1 MDREVSRNTFEAILA
16 GITDAVCLCDPTGAL
31 TFANPAA
38 ARLGLDKC
46 VARGPAALVAALDP
60 QDAAGAPLPREAFPV
75 ARALRGETV
84 SGFEMLLADGAG
96 GRRRVLAAAQP
107 LPRED
112 GGLAGALVTWKDVT
126 EEARARDEARA
137 AREAGEE
144 ANRLKERFIAALS
157 HELRA
162 PLQPILA
169 WTEVLRRHGSIDDV
183 TARALEAIRRNVRQQ
198 VRLVD
203 DLLDLSRIAQR
214 ALVLRYETFDLRE
227 QVRAAAA
234 PFEEAATLKRVRLLT
249 SLPPRPVL
257 MWGDGS
263 RVHQIAETLIA
274 NALEFTPAGGR
285 IAVTLTADDEEAR
298 LEVRDTGD
306 GIAAEDLGV
315 IFDAFRQGAAGRRR
329 GGLGL
334 RLELVRRLVE
344 QHGGVVEAR
353 SEGPGRGACFLIR
366 LPLGLE
372 HEPAPAPAP
381 AEGRRLDRHSILI
394 IEDNDD
400 TREVLKYML
409 ELEGARVETAVCG
422 HDGVR
427 TVERFHPQIV
437 LCDIGLPDIDGLE
450 VARLVREREE
460 ANAPR
465 LIALTGYGQAE
476 DVRHALDAGFE
487 AHLTKPVNLDEL
499 LALLGTVPGV
509 MPQK

>member
-1 MDREVSRNTFEAILA
+1 MDREVSRNTVEAILA
-16 GITDAVCLCDPTGAL
+16 AVTDAVCVCDPAGIL
-31 TFANPAA
+31 TFVNPAA
-38 ARLGLDKC
+38 GRLGLDKC
-46 VARGPAALVAALDP
+46 VGRGPAALTAALAP
-60 QDAAGAPLPREAFPV
+60 QDAAGAPLPADAFPV

-84 SGFEMLLADGAG
+84 TGFEMLLADPAGA
-96 GRRRVLAAAQP
+96 RHRVLAGAQP
-107 LPRED
+107 LHRGD
-112 GGLAGALVTWKDVT
+112 GGLSGALVTWKDVT
-126 EEARARDEARA
+126 EEARARDEACA
-137 AREAGEE
+137 ARAAGEE
-144 ANRLKERFIAALS
+144 ASRLKDRFISALS

-162 PLQPILA
+162 PLQPILG

-203 DLLDLSRIAQR
+203 DLLDLSRIVQR
-214 ALVLRYETFDLRE
+214 TLMLRYETFDLRE
-227 QVRAAAA
+227 QLRAAAA
-234 PFEEAATLKRVRLLT
+234 PFEEAATLKRVRLLV

-263 RVHQIAETLIA
+263 RVHQIAGTLVA
-274 NALEFTPAGGR
+274 NALKFTPPGGR
-285 IAVTLTADDEEAR
+285 IAVTLTADDAEAR
-298 LEVRDTGD
+298 LEVLDTGD
-306 GIAAEDLGV
+306 GIAADDLAV

-334 RLELVRRLVE
+334 GLDLVRRLVE
-344 QHGGVVEAR
+344 MHGGVVEAR
-353 SEGPGRGACFLIR
+353 SDGPGRGACFVVR

-372 HEPAPAPAP
+372 HEPAPASAP

-409 ELEGARVETAVCG
+409 ELEGARVATAACG

-427 TVERFHPQIV
+427 SVEAFRPQVV

-450 VARLVREREE
+450 VARRLREHGDGG
-460 ANAPR
+460 APR
-465 LIALTGYGQAE
+465 LIALTGYGQAD

-499 LALLGTVPGV
+499 LALLGSGPG
-509 MPQK
+509 